1 MLLLH
6 YFTNVIQAITR
17 TLVMKHCIL
26 SGPNV
31 MKGTPMKVLDT
42 RSDATA
48 QWRALWPGMT
58 VLRPLNVMECALDR
72 FSTNKCNKTKV
83 SECMDTNK
91 HDEKESDR
99 ALTSASC
106 IGQKGRR
113 SNSACTTDAISRK
126 TGNVTG
132 CFEVTCT
139 NKC

>member
-6 YFTNVIQAITR
+6 YFTNVIQAITQ

-31 MKGTPMKVLDT
+31 MKVTPMKVLDT

-72 FSTNKCNKTKV
+72 FSTNKCNETGV
-83 SECMDTNK
+83 SDGVDTNK
-91 HDEKESDR
+91 CDENEPDWVFI
-99 ALTSASC
+99 SATY
-106 IGQKGRR
+106 IGVKGCR
-113 SNSACTTDAISRK
+113 SILAYWAPVISRK
-126 TGNVTG
+126 LSNVTG
-132 CFEVTCT
+132 
-139 NKC
+139 